1 VDAAAKERPKEAP
14 FAALRPHDYRL
25 RTCSR
30 RPAAKPT
37 HPNKKYDYS
46 KIMDYLKLLVSG
58 KISAKKIRYDL
69 GEGWQSKVPQ
79 RNYRK
84 LFFFLFVLLS

>member
-1 VDAAAKERPKEAP
+1 MYSVHNELFR
-14 FAALRPHDYRL
+14 
-25 RTCSR
+25 
-30 RPAAKPT
+30 
-37 HPNKKYDYS
+37 KKQTT
-46 KIMDYLKLLVSG
+46 ILFLLVSG

-69 GEGWQSKVPQ
+69 GEGRQSKVPQ